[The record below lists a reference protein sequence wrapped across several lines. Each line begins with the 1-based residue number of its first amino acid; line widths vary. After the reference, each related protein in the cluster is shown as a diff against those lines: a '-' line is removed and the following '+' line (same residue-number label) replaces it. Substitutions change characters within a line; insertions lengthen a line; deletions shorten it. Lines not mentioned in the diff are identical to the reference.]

1 MSATPAF
8 SVGDHVT
15 PTAVTSP
22 ATGIVIAAHTDG
34 RFTVEWQ
41 TDYLTEVVS
50 EADIEKQ
57 GG

>member
-1 MSATPAF
+1 M
-8 SVGDHVT
+8 
-15 PTAVTSP
+15 TSP